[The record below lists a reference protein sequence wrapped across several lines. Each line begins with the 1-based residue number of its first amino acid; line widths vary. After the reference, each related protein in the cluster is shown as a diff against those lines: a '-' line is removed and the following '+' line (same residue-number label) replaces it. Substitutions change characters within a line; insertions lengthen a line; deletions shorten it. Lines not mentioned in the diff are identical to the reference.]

1 MDPLDGAREGGTPL
15 YSNSIQRLHIPNSI
29 LERRRMNCSRCGG
42 CLATEP
48 SLDFYHPD
56 DRWRCINC
64 GAHGSRHSHP
74 VRGMQS
80 ASRRTIPHVDAEA
93 LGITSRP

>member
-1 MDPLDGAREGGTPL
+1 MDPLDGAREGNTP
-15 YSNSIQRLHIPNSI
+15 YSNSIQRLHIPYSI
-29 LERRRMNCSRCGG
+29 LERRCMNCSRCGG

-64 GAHGSRHSHP
+64 GAHDSRRSYP
-74 VRGMQS
+74 LREMQS
-80 ASRRTIPHVDAEA
+80 TSRLTIPHADAGA
-93 LGITSRP
+93 LRITSRP